1 MTDTVNITLDKLVAW
16 EGNVR
21 KTATDSG
28 IEELAASIAAH
39 GLLQSLVV
47 RKHGKSKYAVVAGG
61 RRLQALQRL
70 AASGA
75 IGKDAPVP
83 CQILASETD
92 ATEISLAENA
102 VRKQMHPADEFEAFR
117 DLADK
122 GTPPADIAAR
132 FGVTET
138 VVLKRLKLARVSPVI
153 LAAYRKGDLTM
164 EQVMAFAVS
173 DDHEAQERLLEN
185 LPPWNADPDTIRD
198 ALTEHEI
205 SATDRRV
212 KFATLKAYEKA
223 GGKTRRDLFADDD
236 HGIFILDAGL
246 LDRLV
251 MKKLEKTAA
260 AIRKEGWKWV
270 EIRPSYDYTEWSKCE
285 RRFEEAAPLP
295 ADQQQEYEAL
305 REEYNGMT
313 DSMDETD
320 PQVTSRLDEIE
331 ARMNEL
337 DDRATMWPPETL
349 AIAGAVVSI
358 GHKGEADIHRGFVLP
373 EDKPKKQA
381 KSATATTTDAEGNVT
396 ALEAESASPHSAAL
410 IESLTAHRSAAISA
424 ALLDRPDIA
433 LAAVVHAMARQ
444 VFFDADSRDSSLK
457 LFVSAQSFRRVE
469 GSQAFDSLEAARQSW
484 GERLPAD
491 CEDAFWQ
498 WCLAQD
504 QSVLL
509 DLLAFCTANTID
521 AVRLKADRPDS
532 ERIAHADALAASLK
546 LDMAQWFTPTAE
558 NYFSRISKAAILQ
571 VLQEAKGTPLSPAT
585 AKLNKTDLA
594 AQAGRTV
601 AGTGWLPV
609 PLRKAG

>member
-47 RKHGKSKYAVVAGG
+47 RKHGKNKYAVVAGG

-83 CQILASETD
+83 CQILAAETD
-92 ATEISLAENA
+92 ATEISLAENT
-102 VRKQMHPADEFEAFR
+102 VREQMHPADEFEAFR

-122 GTPPADIAAR
+122 GIPPADIAAR

-138 VVLKRLKLARVSPVI
+138 VVLKRLKLARGSPVI
-153 LAAYRKGDLTM
+153 LVAYRKGDLTM

-185 LPPWNADPDTIRD
+185 LPPWNADPDTIRGS
-198 ALTEHEI
+198 LTEQEI

-212 KFATLKAYEKA
+212 KLATLKAYEKA

-236 HGIFILDAGL
+236 HGIFILDPAL
-246 LDRLV
+246 LDSLV
-251 MKKLEKTAA
+251 MKKLEKTAE

-270 EIRPSYDYTEWSKCE
+270 EIRPSYDYAELSKCE
-285 RRFEEAAPLP
+285 RRYEEDVPLLP
-295 ADQQQEYEAL
+295 DQQQEYDAL
-305 REEYNGMT
+305 RDEYNGMIDT
-313 DSMDETD
+313 SDDTD
-320 PQVTSRLDEIE
+320 PQVSSRLDEIE
-331 ARMNEL
+331 ARMNQL

-358 GHKGEADIHRGFVLP
+358 GHQGEADIHRGFVLP

-396 ALEAESASPHSAAL
+396 TVETEPASSHSAAL
-410 IESLTAHRSAAISA
+410 IESLTAHRSAAISV

-433 LAAVVHAMARQ
+433 LAAVVHAMARRMLF
-444 VFFDADSRDSSLK
+444 VADSRDSCLK
-457 LFVSAQSFRRVE
+457 LFASAQSFRRVE
-469 GSQAFDSLEAARQSW
+469 GSQAFASLEAARQSW
-484 GERLPAD
+484 SERLPAD

-509 DLLAFCTANTID
+509 DLLAFCTASTID
-521 AVRLKADRPDS
+521 AVRLKADSPDS
-532 ERIAHADALAASLK
+532 DRIAHADALAASLK

-571 VLQEAKGTPLSPAT
+571 ALQEAKGTPLSPAT
-585 AKLNKTDLA
+585 AKLSKTELA

-601 AGTGWLPV
+601 AGTGWLPA
-609 PLRKAG
+609 PLRKAT

>member
-1 MTDTVNITLDKLVAW
+1 MTDTENIALNRLVAW

-83 CQILASETD
+83 CQILAAETD
-92 ATEISLAENA
+92 ATEISLAENT
-102 VRKQMHPADEFEAFR
+102 VREQMHPADEFEAFR

-122 GTPPADIAAR
+122 GIPPADIAAR

-138 VVLKRLKLARVSPVI
+138 VVLKRLKLARVSQVI

-173 DDHEAQERLLEN
+173 DDHEAQERLFEN
-185 LPPWNADPDTIRD
+185 LPPWNADPEAIRD
-198 ALTEHEI
+198 TLTEHEI

-212 KFATLKAYEKA
+212 KFVTLKAYEKA
-223 GGKTRRDLFADDD
+223 GGKTRRDLFAEDD
-236 HGIFILDAGL
+236 HGIFILDPAL
-246 LDRLV
+246 LDSLV
-251 MKKLEKTAA
+251 MKKLEKSAA

-285 RRFEEAAPLP
+285 RRFEEDVPLLP
-295 ADQQQEYEAL
+295 EQQQEYDAL
-305 REEYNGMT
+305 RDEYNT
-313 DSMDETD
+313 LIDASDEDD
-320 PQVTSRLDEIE
+320 PQACARLDETE
-331 ARMNEL
+331 ARMSQL
-337 DDRATMWPPETL
+337 DDRAAIWPPETL
-349 AIAGAVVSI
+349 AIAGAVVTI
-358 GHKGEADIHRGFVLP
+358 GNKGEADITRGLVLP

-381 KSATATTTDAEGNVT
+381 KSSTTTTTDAEGNVT
-396 ALEAESASPHSAAL
+396 TVETEPASAHSAAL
-410 IESLTAHRSAAISA
+410 MENLTAHRSAAISA
-424 ALLDRPDIA
+424 ALLDRPDVA

-444 VFFDADSRDSSLK
+444 VFFDGCSRDSSLK
-457 LFVSAQSFRRVE
+457 LSVSPQSLQRVQ
-469 GSQAFDSLEAARQSW
+469 GSQAFEVLEAARQSW
-484 GERLPAD
+484 GERLPDD
-491 CEDAFWQ
+491 CEQAFWQ

-509 DLLAFCTANTID
+509 DLLAFCTASTID

-532 ERIAHADALAASLK
+532 ERIAHADALAESLK
-546 LDMAQWFTPTAE
+546 LDMAQ
-558 NYFSRISKAAILQ
+558 
-571 VLQEAKGTPLSPAT
+571 
-585 AKLNKTDLA
+585 
-594 AQAGRTV
+594 
-601 AGTGWLPV
+601 
-609 PLRKAG
+609 

>member
-1 MTDTVNITLDKLVAW
+1 MTDTVNITLDKLLAW

-28 IEELAASIAAH
+28 IDELAASIAAH

-61 RRLQALQRL
+61 RRLLALQRL

-75 IGKDAPVP
+75 ISKDAPVL

-92 ATEISLAENA
+92 ATEISLAENT
-102 VRKQMHPADEFEAFR
+102 VREQMHPADEFEAFR
-117 DLADK
+117 ELTDK
-122 GTPPADIAAR
+122 GIPPADIAAR

-138 VVLKRLKLARVSPVI
+138 VVLKRLKLARVSPII

-173 DDHEAQERLLEN
+173 DDHEAQERLLQN
-185 LPPWNADPDTIRD
+185 LPPWNADPECIRD

-205 SATDRRV
+205 SATDKRV

-236 HGIFILDAGL
+236 HGIFILDPAL
-246 LDRLV
+246 LDSLV

-260 AIRKEGWKWV
+260 TIRKEGWKWV
-270 EIRPSYDYTEWSKCE
+270 EIRPSYDYVEWSKCE
-285 RRFEEAAPLP
+285 RRHEEDVPLLP
-295 ADQQQEYEAL
+295 EQQQEYDAL
-305 REEYNGMT
+305 RAEYNAMIDT
-313 DSMDETD
+313 SDETD
-320 PQVTSRLDEIE
+320 PQVSSRLDEID
-331 ARMNEL
+331 ARMSEL
-337 DDRATMWPPETL
+337 DDRATMWPPKTL
-349 AIAGAVVSI
+349 SIAGAVVSI
-358 GHKGEADIHRGFVLP
+358 GHKGEPDIHRGFVLP

-381 KSATATTTDAEGNVT
+381 KSATTTTIDAEGNVT
-396 ALEAESASPHSAAL
+396 TIETESASPHSAAL

-424 ALLDRPDIA
+424 VLLDRPDVA
-433 LAAVVHAMARQ
+433 LAAVVHAMARR
-444 VFFDADSRDSSLK
+444 VIFDADSRDSSLK
-457 LFVSAQSFRRVE
+457 LSASAQSFRRVE
-469 GSQAFDSLEAARQSW
+469 GSKAYESLEAARQSW

-491 CEDAFWQ
+491 CQDAFWQ

-521 AVRLKADRPDS
+521 AVRLKADRPDCD
-532 ERIAHADALAASLK
+532 RIAHADALAASLN

-571 VLQEAKGTPLSPAT
+571 ALQEAKGTPLSPAT
-585 AKLNKTDLA
+585 AKLSKTEIA
-594 AQAGRTV
+594 AQAARSV

-609 PLRKAG
+609 PLRKAA

>member
-28 IEELAASIAAH
+28 LEELAASIAAH

-83 CQILASETD
+83 CQILAAETD
-92 ATEISLAENA
+92 ATEISLAENT
-102 VRKQMHPADEFEAFR
+102 VREQMHPADEFEAFR
-117 DLADK
+117 ELADK
-122 GTPPADIAAR
+122 GIPPADIAAR

-153 LAAYRKGDLTM
+153 LAAYRKDDLTM

-173 DDHEAQERLLEN
+173 DDHEAQERLLEH
-185 LPPWNADPDTIRD
+185 LPPWNADPECIRD

-223 GGKTRRDLFADDD
+223 GGKTRRDLFAEDG
-236 HGIFILDAGL
+236 HGIFILDPAL
-246 LDRLV
+246 LDSLV
-251 MKKLEKTAA
+251 MKKLEKTAT

-305 REEYNGMT
+305 REEYNGMIDT
-313 DSMDETD
+313 NDETD

-381 KSATATTTDAEGNVT
+381 KPATATTTDAEGNVT
-396 ALEAESASPHSAAL
+396 TVETESASPHSAAL
-410 IESLTAHRSAAISA
+410 IESLTAHRSAALKA
-424 ALLDRPDIA
+424 ALAVNPEIGLAAAVHAIADGMFYKDGRAGTCLQTSAQKQYHPLAKQSPANDELDREES
-433 LAAVVHAMARQ
+433 LW
-444 VFFDADSRDSSLK
+444 RD
-457 LFVSAQSFRRVE
+457 RIP
-469 GSQAFDSLEAARQSW
+469 
-484 GERLPAD
+484 GE
-491 CEDAFWQ
+491 EQHFWQ
-498 WCLAQD
+498 WCLKQD
-504 QSVLL
+504 RDTLIGLL
-509 DLLAFCTANTID
+509 TYCVALSIDATQRKADKPDCGRLQHADLLARA
-521 AVRLKADRPDS
+521 
-532 ERIAHADALAASLK
+532 LK
-546 LDMAQWFTPTAE
+546 LDMANYFRPDAE
-558 NYFSRISKAAILQ
+558 NYFGRVSKAAILQ
-571 VLQEAKGTPLSPAT
+571 ALQEAKGTPLSPAT
-585 AKLNKTDLA
+585 AKLSKTELA
-594 AQAGRTV
+594 AQAARTV

>member
-75 IGKDAPVP
+75 IGKEAPVP
-83 CQILASETD
+83 CQILATEVD
-92 ATEISLAENA
+92 ATEISLAENT
-102 VRKQMHPADEFEAFR
+102 VREQMHPADEFEAFR
-117 DLADK
+117 ELADK
-122 GTPPADIAAR
+122 GIPPADIAAR

-153 LAAYRKGDLTM
+153 LAAYRKSDLTM

-173 DDHEAQERLLEN
+173 DDHEAQEHLLEN
-185 LPPWNADPDTIRD
+185 LPPWNADPECIRD
-198 ALTEHEI
+198 NLTEHEI

-212 KFATLKAYEKA
+212 QFATLKAYEKA
-223 GGKTRRDLFADDD
+223 GGKTRRDLFADDE
-236 HGIFILDAGL
+236 HGIFILDTGL
-246 LDRLV
+246 LDNLV
-251 MKKLEKTAA
+251 TKKLEKTAA
-260 AIRKEGWKWV
+260 TIRKEGWKWV

-295 ADQQQEYEAL
+295 TDQQQEYEAL
-305 REEYNGMT
+305 REEYNGMIE
-313 DSMDETD
+313 SMDDTD
-320 PQVTSRLDEIE
+320 PQVSSRLDEIE

-337 DDRATMWPPETL
+337 DDRTTMWPPETL
-349 AIAGAVVSI
+349 SIAGAVVSI
-358 GHKGEADIHRGFVLP
+358 GHKGEPDIHRGFVLP

-381 KSATATTTDAEGNVT
+381 KSATTTDAEGNVT
-396 ALEAESASPHSAAL
+396 TVEIEPASSHSAAL

-433 LAAVVHAMARQ
+433 LAAVVHAMARW

-457 LFVSAQSFRRVE
+457 LSASAQSFRRVE
-469 GSQAFDSLEAARQSW
+469 GSKAYESLEAARQSW

-491 CEDAFWQ
+491 CQDAFWQ

-521 AVRLKADRPDS
+521 AVRLKADRPDCD
-532 ERIAHADALAASLK
+532 RIAHADALAASLN

-558 NYFSRISKAAILQ
+558 NYFSRISKTAILQ
-571 VLQEAKGTPLSPAT
+571 AMQEAKGTPLSPAT
-585 AKLNKTDLA
+585 AKLSKTEIA
-594 AQAGRTV
+594 AQAARSV

-609 PLRKAG
+609 PLRKAA